1 MVAIAKGSTIVETV
15 HLETLL
21 GKKLLA
27 VKQLDEVEGLLGIG
41 RIGVDGGVKSH
52 RGSDASIPV
61 GHREEGIFCI
71 LTGKSQQTIHA
82 NAGTRL
88 VYQRGLGIRLVLQIH
103 QRVRLLHRLLHGLPG
118 D

>member
-1 MVAIAKGSTIVETV
+1 MVAIAKGSTIVEPV

-27 VKQLDEVEGLLGIG
+27 VKQLDEVEGLLGMG
-41 RIGVDGGVKSH
+41 RVGVDGGVKSH

-61 GHREEGIFCI
+61 GHREEVYSVSS
-71 LTGKSQQTIHA
+71 LERP
-82 NAGTRL
+82 NRL
-88 VYQRGLGIRLVLQIH
+88 YMLMPVPDWYTSGDSGIRLVLQIH
-103 QRVRLLHRLLHGLPG
+103 QRVRLLHRLLHGFPG